1 MFNMKDKEIIDLLK
15 RSSDPLSTY
24 QIAKDL
30 KMSWSTANLHCFK
43 LKTFGKIECE
53 FKDSKFGQGMKMVWW
68 INRGE
73 E

>member
-1 MFNMKDKEIIDLLK
+1 MFNAKDKDIVDLLK
-15 RSSDPLSTY
+15 KSSDPISTY

-30 KMSWSTANLHCFK
+30 KISWSTANLHCFK
-43 LKTFGKIECE
+43 LKSFGKIEGD